1 VYEDFFGLQQRPFSL
16 VPSAEDFVELS
27 PLQDALDSLVHCVSQ
42 SRGMAILTSA
52 PGLGKTMLCRR
63 LAKLLEQ
70 NHRSIFLSAAGME
83 TRLSLLQ
90 GLLFEL
96 NMGYVGLTDQEAR
109 LKVLQAARSAKLNR
123 RCLLLILDEAHELT
137 TRLFEELRTLTE
149 YAPDGET
156 IIHAVLCGS
165 FELEEKLVDPALT
178 AFNQRIGL
186 QVCLT
191 PLSLN
196 DSARFISERFKA
208 AGEPDILSVMTEQAL
223 ELLCRA
229 SDGNLHCLGQL
240 TDHACLLAF
249 ADGCKPITESIVRT
263 ALENMKELPLRWGD
277 VPGEASSREQME
289 AHRESNVENAPLE
302 QPSESQPSATPAGRF
317 SSTDQETDEF
327 PIPRFLQSDSPDEQG
342 EGADEPSL
350 PHNTEQH
357 SPDASEA
364 PPEFAVF
371 EVGAGIDSAGI
382 GSEEAAALEQ
392 SANQSTEKPM
402 SAETFQIFSF
412 PSTSNKASS
421 EETGE
426 QPGMTEVPVLDRY
439 ALLDRMFELPED
451 RRDTIDLSCLDQQPA
466 EINPQAF
473 PAGSETSSEE
483 VTEEDLL
490 ELVQQIRRDVQVQ
503 LTPNPH
509 ARHTVPAPHQ
519 TIPIH
524 LVGAAPT
531 PAMESAFQ
539 AEPVTEMGGV
549 MEGESESGN
558 ESGTMAD
565 PIPHRRFEQLFTRL
579 RLRRKKVE
587 AEQHR
592 R

>member
-1 VYEDFFGLQQRPFSL
+1 MYEDFFGLQQRPFSL
-16 VPSAEDFVELS
+16 VPSADDFIELS

-90 GLLFEL
+90 GILFEL

-123 RCLLLILDEAHELT
+123 RSLLLILDEAHELT
-137 TRLFEELRTLTE
+137 TRLFEELRALTE

-196 DSARFISERFKA
+196 DSARFIGERFKA
-208 AGEPDILSVMTEQAL
+208 VGEPNILSVMTEDAL

-249 ADGCKPITESIVRT
+249 ADGCKPVTESIVRA
-263 ALENMKELPLRWGD
+263 ALENMKELPLRWGE
-277 VPGEASSREQME
+277 VPGEASSREQVEMNQE
-289 AHRESNVENAPLE
+289 PNGENVPPE
-302 QPSESQPSATPAGRF
+302 QPSEPLQAPAAGTI
-317 SSTDQETDEF
+317 STTEQETDEF
-327 PIPRFLQSDSPDEQG
+327 PIPEFLQPDPSE
-342 EGADEPSL
+342 EKMTEEPSHQTAAEESAETSL
-350 PHNTEQH
+350 PPDPEQ
-357 SPDASEA
+357 SLPETLS
-364 PPEFAVF
+364 EFAVF
-371 EVGAGIDSAGI
+371 EVGAGIDSEDVATL
-382 GSEEAAALEQ
+382 EE
-392 SANQSTEKPM
+392 SADQPIEMPM
-402 SAETFQIFSF
+402 PAETFQIFSF
-412 PSTSNKASS
+412 PSVSNAASS
-421 EETGE
+421 DHVDE
-426 QPGMTEVPVLDRY
+426 QSEMTEIPVIDRY
-439 ALLDRMFELPED
+439 TLLDRMFELPED
-451 RRDTIDLSCLDQQPA
+451 RRETIDLSCLDQQSA
-466 EINPQAF
+466 EIHPQAF
-473 PAGSETSSEE
+473 PAGSDSTSERA
-483 VTEEDLL
+483 TEEDLL
-490 ELVQQIRRDVQVQ
+490 ELVQQIRREVQVQ
-503 LTPNPH
+503 LTPDPH
-509 ARHTVPAPHQ
+509 APHSVPAPHQ
-519 TIPIH
+519 TLPIH
-524 LVGAAPT
+524 LAGADPS
-531 PAMESAFQ
+531 PAMESTFQ
-539 AEPVTEMGGV
+539 TETVPEPI
-549 MEGESESGN
+549 SQ
-558 ESGTMAD
+558 
-565 PIPHRRFEQLFTRL
+565 RRFEQLFTRL

-592 R
+592 Q